1 LRGRLA
7 YVQIADPERLLIES
21 SPSNDVSETY
31 IALPSGRALGHRVA
45 VSTP

>member
-7 YVQIADPERLLIES
+7 YVQIADLIES